1 MSKKHSTVKDIAKK
15 LGLHHSTVSR
25 ALRDY
30 PDISEATKKKVL
42 KVANEMNYTPNTIAQ
57 SLKTKKSKLIGIIV
71 PEIVHNFFAKAISGI
86 ENVVYQKGFVPIVL
100 QSNESTEREI
110 LNVDAMI
117 TNRVAGLIASIS
129 QNTSTD
135 DHYVNL
141 MNKGIPLVFFDRII
155 DSLDT
160 SRVISDDRMGA
171 FNGVKYLIKKGYSRI
186 AHFSGPPDL
195 NISKN
200 RLEGYIEALKKN
212 KIPVDQELITTGSV
226 HEDNGYK
233 SMQKMLSRDA
243 LPDAIFAIND
253 PVAVGAYRRIKEEGL
268 RIPDDI
274 AILGFSNNVISSY
287 LDPPLS
293 TIDQFPDRMGQ
304 TAANILFDQINH
316 EKTFT
321 KTSISTRLIVR
332 GTT

>member
-1 MSKKHSTVKDIAKK
+1 MSDKHSTVKDIAKK

-30 PDISEATKKKVL
+30 PDISETTKKKVI
-42 KVANEMNYTPNTIAQ
+42 KVAKDMNYTPNTIAQ
-57 SLKTKKSKLIGIIV
+57 SLKTRKSRLIGIIV

-86 ENVVYQKGFVPIVL
+86 ENVVYKEGFVPIVL

-129 QNTSTD
+129 QNTNNA
-135 DHYVNL
+135 DHYIKL
-141 MNKGIPLVFFDRII
+141 MDKGIPLVFFDRII
-155 DSLDT
+155 DNLDT

-171 FNGVKYLIKKGYSRI
+171 LMGVEYLIENGYRKI
-186 AHFSGPPDL
+186 AHFSGPPNL

-200 RLEGYIEALKKN
+200 RLEGYVEALEKN
-212 KIPVDQELITTGSV
+212 KIQFNQELITTGSV

-233 SMQKMLSRDA
+233 SMEKMLSRNT

-253 PVAVGAYRRIKEEGL
+253 PVAVGAYRKIKEEGL
-268 RIPDDI
+268 KIPDDI

-293 TIDQFPDRMGQ
+293 TIDQFPERMGQ
-304 TAANILFDQINH
+304 TAANILFDQIIH

-321 KTSISTRLIVR
+321 KTSISTKLIIR
-332 GTT
+332 ETT